1 MNPDEIRKKRDE
13 LASEIKAMLQKFCNE
28 AKVSVTGIDVTTAR
42 QICHSGQ
49 CIIANVSIKTEL

>member
-13 LASEIKAMLQKFCNE
+13 LAGEIKTMLQKFCNE
-28 AKVSVTGIDVTTAR
+28 AKVSVTSIDINSVR
-42 QICHSGQ
+42 QMGHPEQ